1 MSNGS
6 KGNQRERIKCH
17 VWAHLNNFS
26 FKREILKKKK
36 KVRKI
41 SQLIKLT
48 NYDKKNNT
56 FMLVNY

>member
-6 KGNQRERIKCH
+6 KGSQRERIKCH

-56 FMLVNY
+56 FTMVNY